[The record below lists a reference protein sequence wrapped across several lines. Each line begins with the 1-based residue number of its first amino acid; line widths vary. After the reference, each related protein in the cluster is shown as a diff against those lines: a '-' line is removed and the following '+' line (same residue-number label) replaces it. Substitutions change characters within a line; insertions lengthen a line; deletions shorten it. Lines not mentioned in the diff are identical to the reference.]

1 MRDEVLLSLCRYEAM
16 TGLSDWLDEACP
28 GQEDQD
34 RASYGKDYGLLAG
47 KDGRQYTSTARMV
60 RFLVE
65 VCGHSY
71 QEALDAVVEHFQ
83 NMPSKALPNREDPGQ
98 VARQMT
104 ESYGNIL
111 EALVDLKIS
120 RLVSAG
126 DESALSY
133 NWGITD
139 RLLQMRRP
147 PVRPASRTAKGRLKR
162 G

>member
-1 MRDEVLLSLCRYEAM
+1 
-16 TGLSDWLDEACP
+16 
-28 GQEDQD
+28 
-34 RASYGKDYGLLAG
+34 
-47 KDGRQYTSTARMV
+47 MV

-83 NMPSKALPNREDPGQ
+83 NMPSKPLPNREDPRQ

-133 NWGITD
+133 NRGITD
-139 RLLQMRRP
+139 QLLLMRRSP
-147 PVRPASRTAKGRLKR
+147 LRPARRTAKGRSRR